1 MRVWFGLASLVA
13 ACSFTPS
20 GSGVDASGNDPD
32 GTSSL
37 IDADPTQPDAPL
49 SPDAPPCAATCDGD
63 VLTTC
68 APAGTVTC
76 AAGCTETGGGRCLVF
91 QPSNGVPPDFAT
103 GAAATLTVPSD
114 RIYVFDTDDGSVTSY
129 NTSHGDAQSVRAV
142 GIGVVSMIK
151 FETRTQ
157 SNAPELAIWG
167 LTSLTQ
173 PAGTGKIAFR
183 GSRAAVLLA
192 SGPIELH
199 GLVDASGGQTD
210 AGEDCRECA
219 GPGGG
224 AGATKTTAAG
234 GCAPGGNGNY
244 SSNAWET
251 GAAGGGMAT
260 QGASGATSLIPGG
273 SPSSISTCSG
283 VTLEPLGGGGGG
295 GRAAMNGTAGGDAV
309 GGGGG
314 GGLQLT
320 SLDKILIDGASAEVY
335 VGGMGGEGSAAVYGG
350 GGGGAGGA
358 ILLEAPA
365 ITLGNGAAIAANGGG
380 GGAGHDANPG
390 AYGRSDTTA
399 AAGGAGSG
407 GVGGNNG
414 SGGAGGVTSNAAA
427 VTGRPGNGTG
437 GQDGTGGGGGAAG
450 RIRLNTRVGSVPTT
464 TGAVVSPAPST
475 GTRAAQ

>member
-129 NTSHGDAQSVRAV
+129 DLSEADPQPLRAA
-142 GIGVVSMIK
+142 GTGVVSMIK

-173 PAGTGKIAFR
+173 PAGAGKIAFR
-183 GSRAAVLLA
+183 GSRAAALIA
-192 SGPIELH
+192 AGPIELH

-210 AGEDCRECA
+210 DGALCPQCA

-224 AGATKTTAAG
+224 AGATTTTPAG

-244 SSNAWET
+244 SGTAWET
-251 GAAGGGMAT
+251 GGAGGGMAT
-260 QGASGATSLIPGG
+260 QGSSGGASLIAGGAPGAIASC
-273 SPSSISTCSG
+273 SPAA
-283 VTLEPLGGGGGG
+283 LEPLAGGGGG
-295 GRAAMNGTAGGDAV
+295 GRASMNGGAGGDAV

-314 GGLQLT
+314 GALQLT
-320 SLDKILIDGASAEVY
+320 SLERIIVDGNAAEVY
-335 VGGMGGEGSAAVYGG
+335 VGGIGGGGSVGMWGG
-350 GGGGAGGA
+350 GGGGAGGG
-358 ILLEAPA
+358 IILEAPA
-365 ITLGNGAAIAANGGG
+365 VTVGGGAAVIANGGG
-380 GGAGHDANPG
+380 GGAGRTSNAG
-390 AYGRSDTTA
+390 QIGQSTA
-399 AAGGAGSG
+399 TRAAGGAGD
-407 GVGGNNG
+407 
-414 SGGAGGVTSNAAA
+414 GAGGN
-427 VTGRPGNGTG
+427 TGRGGFGGITTDAGDAARRSSAGGGGN
-437 GQDGTGGGGGAAG
+437 DGTGGGGGAAG
-450 RIRLNTRVGSVPTT
+450 RIRLNTRVGAVPTT
-464 TGAVVSPAPST
+464 TGAVVSPAAST